1 MFKQIT
7 VVGLGYIGL
16 PTAVAF
22 ALKGLSVYGVEIEQ
36 HKLTLIEQGKSPI
49 TEPQLEE
56 ALQQVVAS
64 GLLTVGSHMQPSD
77 VFIITVPTP
86 LDTQKQ
92 QPDLSYV
99 QAAVAAIAPVLK
111 REDLVVL
118 ESTSPLGTTE
128 QVAQWLAKLR
138 PDLRFPSCHPQA
150 DIYLAY
156 CPERVLPGKIMHE
169 IIHNDRV
176 IGGLSPQSAQQAV
189 DLYQIFAKG
198 ECVTTD
204 ARTAEMCKLVENS
217 FRDLNIAFANE
228 LSMLCDVLDIDV
240 WKLIEL
246 ANRHPRVNILQPGVG
261 VGGHCIA
268 VDPWFIITQQPE
280 HTALMRAAREVN
292 EAKPNWVVE
301 KVKATF
307 ADCVVEQNRS
317 PSSIK
322 IACLGLAFKADVA
335 DLRQSPALQITQQ
348 LAAWHQ
354 GELLA
359 VEPYI
364 RSLPS
369 SLPETVRLISLEAA
383 LREADIVVLLVDH
396 LIFKTVQPEQLPQY
410 WVDTKGIW
418 R

>member
-22 ALKGLSVYGVEIEQ
+22 ALNGLSVYGVEIEQ
-36 HKLTLIEQGKSPI
+36 HKLALIEQGKSPI

-56 ALQQVVAS
+56 ALQQVVAC
-64 GLLTVGSHMQPSD
+64 GLLRVGSHMQPSD

-86 LDTQKQ
+86 FDTQKQ

-111 REDLVVL
+111 RGDLVVL
-118 ESTSPLGTTE
+118 ESTSPVGTTE
-128 QVAQWLAKLR
+128 RVAQWLAKLR

-156 CPERVLPGKIMHE
+156 CPERVLPGKIMYE

-176 IGGLSPQSAQQAV
+176 IGGLSPQSTQQAV

-198 ECVTTD
+198 ECVATD

-217 FRDLNIAFANE
+217 FRDVNIAFANE

-246 ANRHPRVNILQPGVG
+246 ANRHPRVNILQPGAG

-292 EAKPNWVVE
+292 ETKPNWVVE
-301 KVKATF
+301 KVKAAF
-307 ADCVVEQNRS
+307 ADCVVDQNRS

-348 LAAWHQ
+348 LATWHQ
-354 GELLA
+354 GELLV

-369 SLPETVRLISLEAA
+369 SLPETVRLIPLDVA
-383 LREADIVVLLVDH
+383 LREADIMVLLVDH
-396 LIFKTVQPEQLPQY
+396 SIFKTVQPEQLPQY

>member
-22 ALKGLSVYGVEIEQ
+22 ALNGLSVYGVEIEQ
-36 HKLTLIEQGKSPI
+36 HKLALIEQGKSPI
-49 TEPQLEE
+49 AEPQLEE

-86 LDTQKQ
+86 FDTQKQ

-111 REDLVVL
+111 RGDLVVL
-118 ESTSPLGTTE
+118 ESTSPVGTTE
-128 QVAQWLAKLR
+128 RVAQWLAKLR

-156 CPERVLPGKIMHE
+156 CPERVLPGKIMYE

-176 IGGLSPQSAQQAV
+176 IGGLSPQSTQQAV

-198 ECVTTD
+198 ECVATD

-217 FRDLNIAFANE
+217 FRDVNIAFANE

-246 ANRHPRVNILQPGVG
+246 ANRHPRVDILQPGAG

-292 EAKPNWVVE
+292 ETKPNWVVE
-301 KVKATF
+301 KVKAAF
-307 ADCVVEQNRS
+307 ADCVVDQNRS

-348 LAAWHQ
+348 LATWHQ
-354 GELLA
+354 GELLV

-383 LREADIVVLLVDH
+383 LREADIMVLLVDH
-396 LIFKTVQPEQLPQY
+396 SIFKTVQPEQLPQY

>member
-22 ALKGLSVYGVEIEQ
+22 ALNGLSVYGVEIEQ
-36 HKLTLIEQGKSPI
+36 HKLALIEQGKSPI

-56 ALQQVVAS
+56 ALQQVVAC
-64 GLLTVGSHMQPSD
+64 GLLRVGSHMQPSD

-86 LDTQKQ
+86 FDTQKQ

-111 REDLVVL
+111 RGDLVVL
-118 ESTSPLGTTE
+118 ESTSPVGTTE
-128 QVAQWLAKLR
+128 RVAQWLAKLR

-156 CPERVLPGKIMHE
+156 CPERVLPGKIMYE

-176 IGGLSPQSAQQAV
+176 IGGLSPQSTQQAV

-198 ECVTTD
+198 ECVATD

-217 FRDLNIAFANE
+217 FRDVNIAFANE
-228 LSMLCDVLDIDV
+228 LSMLCDVLNIDV

-246 ANRHPRVNILQPGVG
+246 ANRHPRVDILQPGAG

-292 EAKPNWVVE
+292 ETKPNWVVE
-301 KVKATF
+301 KVKAAF
-307 ADCVVEQNRS
+307 ADCVVDQNRS

-354 GELLA
+354 GELLV

-396 LIFKTVQPEQLPQY
+396 LIFKTVRLEQLPQY

>member
-22 ALKGLSVYGVEIEQ
+22 ALNGLSVYGVEIEQ
-36 HKLTLIEQGKSPI
+36 HKLALIEQGKSPI

-56 ALQQVVAS
+56 ALQQVVVS

-86 LDTQKQ
+86 FDTQKQ

-111 REDLVVL
+111 RGDLVVL
-118 ESTSPLGTTE
+118 ESTSPVGTTE
-128 QVAQWLAKLR
+128 RVAQWLAKLR

-156 CPERVLPGKIMHE
+156 CPERVLPGKIMYE

-176 IGGLSPQSAQQAV
+176 IGGLSPQSTQQAV

-198 ECVTTD
+198 ECVATD

-217 FRDLNIAFANE
+217 FRDVNIAFANE

-246 ANRHPRVNILQPGVG
+246 ANRHPRVDILQPGAG

-292 EAKPNWVVE
+292 ETKPNWVVE
-301 KVKATF
+301 KVKAAF
-307 ADCVVEQNRS
+307 ADCVVDQNRS

-348 LAAWHQ
+348 LATWHQ
-354 GELLA
+354 GELLV

-383 LREADIVVLLVDH
+383 LREADIMVLLVDH
-396 LIFKTVQPEQLPQY
+396 SIFKTVQPEQLPQY

>member
-22 ALKGLSVYGVEIEQ
+22 ALNGLSVYGVEIEQ
-36 HKLTLIEQGKSPI
+36 HKLALIEQGKSPI
-49 TEPQLEE
+49 AEPQLEE

-86 LDTQKQ
+86 FDTQKQ

-111 REDLVVL
+111 RGDLVVL
-118 ESTSPLGTTE
+118 ESTSPVGTTE
-128 QVAQWLAKLR
+128 RVAQWLAKLR

-156 CPERVLPGKIMHE
+156 CPERVLPGKIMYE

-176 IGGLSPQSAQQAV
+176 IGGLSPQSTQQAV

-198 ECVTTD
+198 ECVATD

-217 FRDLNIAFANE
+217 FRDVNIAFANE

-246 ANRHPRVNILQPGVG
+246 ANRHPRVDILQPGAG

-292 EAKPNWVVE
+292 ETKPNWVVE
-301 KVKATF
+301 KVKAAF
-307 ADCVVEQNRS
+307 ADCVVDQNRS

-322 IACLGLAFKADVA
+322 IVCLGLAFKADVA

-348 LAAWHQ
+348 LATWHQ
-354 GELLA
+354 GELLV

-383 LREADIVVLLVDH
+383 LREADIMVLLVDH
-396 LIFKTVQPEQLPQY
+396 SIFKTVQPEQLPQY

>member
-22 ALKGLSVYGVEIEQ
+22 ALNGLSVYGVEIEQ
-36 HKLTLIEQGKSPI
+36 HKLALIEQGKSPI
-49 TEPQLEE
+49 AEPQLEE

-86 LDTQKQ
+86 FDTQKQ

-111 REDLVVL
+111 RGDLVVL
-118 ESTSPLGTTE
+118 ESTSPVGTTE
-128 QVAQWLAKLR
+128 RVAQWLAKLR

-156 CPERVLPGKIMHE
+156 CPERVLPGKIMYE

-176 IGGLSPQSAQQAV
+176 IGGLSPQSTQQAV

-198 ECVTTD
+198 ECVATD

-217 FRDLNIAFANE
+217 FRDVNIAFANE

-246 ANRHPRVNILQPGVG
+246 ANRHPRVDILQPGAG

-292 EAKPNWVVE
+292 ETKPNWVVE
-301 KVKATF
+301 KVKAAF
-307 ADCVVEQNRS
+307 ADCVVDQNRS

-348 LAAWHQ
+348 LATWHQ
-354 GELLA
+354 GELLV

-369 SLPETVRLISLEAA
+369 SLPETV
-383 LREADIVVLLVDH
+383 
-396 LIFKTVQPEQLPQY
+396 T
-410 WVDTKGIW
+410 
-418 R
+418 